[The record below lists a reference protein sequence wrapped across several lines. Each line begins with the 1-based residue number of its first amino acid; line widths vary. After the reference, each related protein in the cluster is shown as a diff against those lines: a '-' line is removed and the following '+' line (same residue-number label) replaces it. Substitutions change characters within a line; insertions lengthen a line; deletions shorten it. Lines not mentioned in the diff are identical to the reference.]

1 MARVSLHFED
11 AEDGKID
18 FRADYIGH
26 YDPTSSAHKLANQV
40 IKFLDDQAAS
50 KEQER
55 SGMVIDEPGR
65 ILR

>member
-18 FRADYIGH
+18 FRADYIHH

-40 IKFLDDQAAS
+40 IKFLDDLAAT
-50 KEQER
+50 KEREA
-55 SGMVIDEPGR
+55 SGMTIDEPKR
-65 ILR
+65 MLT